1 MSDLHVV
8 IGPPCSGKSS
18 YVASHAKAGEVRID
32 FDLIAQALGSEVP
45 HGSTGGIRSA
55 AFSARQGA
63 IDRVI
68 DDGIPAWVIHTN
80 PSDEQMARYE
90 EAGAEFIE
98 MDADLETCLQRA
110 EEDGRPPETFAV
122 IREWFEQHKYQKRSA
137 PQGAFFL
144 AREAD
149 EMPYRP
155 ERQYRN
161 FEVTN
166 FKPVNLEQTDGIEE
180 SEPTYIVRG
189 YFTTFNEEYELFDDL
204 YESIDSQAFAG
215 CDMSDVIMQVN
226 HDGFVF
232 ARTRNG
238 SLKIGFD
245 DHGGYCEADL
255 SGSKQG
261 REDLYEAITNGLI
274 DRMSFGF
281 SIADEG
287 FEWSE
292 DEDGIIHSH
301 ITRISKLYDVSAIAG
316 FPANPGTE
324 ISARSYLDGAI
335 EAERKRQELQQR
347 ALEEEEERKRQA
359 ISRRARAAAALELS
373 NLR

>member
-80 PSDEQMARYE
+80 PSDEQMVRYE

-122 IREWFEQHKYQKRSA
+122 IREWFEQHKNQKRSA

-149 EMPYRP
+149 MPYKP
-155 ERQYRN
+155 DTRQYRSFSAAN
-161 FEVTN
+161 FQSITPE
-166 FKPVNLEQTDGIEE
+166 PQEGEE
-180 SEPTYIVRG
+180 PSNEPSYIVRG
-189 YFTTFNEEYELFDDL
+189 HYTVFDVEYEIAPGF
-204 YESIDSQAFAG
+204 YESVAPTALDEM
-215 CDMSDVIMQVN
+215 DTSDVIFQMDHQGPPLARLRN
-226 HDGFVF
+226 H
-232 ARTRNG
+232 
-238 SLKIGFD
+238 SLRIGID
-245 DHGGYCEADL
+245 EHGGWGEADL
-255 SGSKQG
+255 SGCQQG
-261 REDLYEAITNGLI
+261 RDIYEAISNGLI

-281 SIADEG
+281 IIADDG
-287 FEWSE
+287 FEWHE
-292 DEDGIIHSH
+292 DEEGNIHSR
-301 ITRISKLYDVSAIAG
+301 ITKVEKLFDISCVT
-316 FPANPGTE
+316 FPASEATD

-335 EAERKRQELQQR
+335 EAEHKRQELQQR
-347 ALEEEEERKRQA
+347 ALEEEEEQKRRA